1 MYFLS
6 HAWQH
11 DTEAHVMQAYTFKTY
26 TVHVAQQT
34 YSCTSVSKCA
44 TVHVHA
50 HAVHNNTAAL
60 AYMIVQLQLS
70 VVGE

>member
-11 DTEAHVMQAYTFKTY
+11 DTDTYIMQAYTFKTY

-34 YSCTSVSKCA
+34 YSCTYVSKCA
-44 TVHVHA
+44 TVHV